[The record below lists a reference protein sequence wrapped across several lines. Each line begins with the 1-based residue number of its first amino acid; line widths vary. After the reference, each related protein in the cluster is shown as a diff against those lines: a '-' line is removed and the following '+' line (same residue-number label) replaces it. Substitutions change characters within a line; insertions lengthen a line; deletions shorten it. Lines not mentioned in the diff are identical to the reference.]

1 MMASRRPKSPLFG
14 EEEAQLGLFDHAEE
28 DAEHLGDDAQ
38 RELEALRAR
47 LPERLRLGTS
57 SWTFPG
63 WAGLVYRRR
72 YANQKAFLR
81 DSLAE
86 YAEHPLMR
94 TVGID
99 RGYYTPVP
107 REDLASYASQ
117 LPDGFR
123 AAMKV
128 WQKVTMPGYPRH
140 PRYGADA
147 GKPNPF
153 FLDPELF
160 AEAVHEPTREAFADR
175 MGPWI
180 VEVPPAP
187 TALDPSWFCEKLDA
201 FLSRAPRD
209 FPFAVEI
216 RDRKLL
222 TPEYARTLRRNE
234 ASHVFNYW
242 SRMPSLSEQMRV
254 EGLLDGPLLV
264 SRLLLPPGGRY
275 GELKEAFAPFDRI
288 VSPQPQMRHDL
299 VRLVQVALD
308 RDMEC
313 YVLVNNKAEGSS
325 PLTVRAL
332 AELLVD
338 SGSS

>member
-1 MMASRRPKSPLFG
+1 MTRSRRSKSPLFG
-14 EEEAQLGLFDHAEE
+14 EDEPQLDLFDRA
-28 DAEHLGDDAQ
+28 DDDADESEEEEQ
-38 RELEALRAR
+38 RALEALGTR
-47 LPERLRLGTS
+47 LPSRLRLGTS

-63 WAGLVYRRR
+63 WAGLVYHRR

-81 DSLAE
+81 DSLGE
-86 YAEHPLMR
+86 YAAHPLMR

-107 REDLASYASQ
+107 REDLEVYAGQ

-128 WQKVTMPGYPRH
+128 WQRITMPGYPRH

-147 GKPNPF
+147 GKPNPS

-160 AEAVHEPTREAFADR
+160 EEAVHEPARVAFSNH

-180 VEVPPAP
+180 VEVPPPP
-187 TALDPSWFCEKLDA
+187 TPLDPSWFCGGGVA
-201 FLSRAPRD
+201 GVGRAPRD
-209 FPFAVEI
+209 FPYAVEI

-222 TPEYARTLRRNE
+222 TPEYAKTLRRHG

-242 SRMPSLSEQMRV
+242 SRMPSLSAQMRV

-288 VSPQPQMRHDL
+288 VSPQPEMRQDL
-299 VRLVQVALD
+299 VRLVQAALD
-308 RDMEC
+308 RDKEC

-332 AELLVD
+332 AELLAE
-338 SGSS
+338 